1 MAMMQKWVKG
11 VKTIGLFC
19 ASLVIPVEM
28 VIADQKP
35 ISVVASIKPIHSLV
49 AAVMGDIGTPH
60 LLLEAPSSAHHFTLK
75 PSQARSLQA
84 ADIVFWVGPTMEQ
97 PLTKAL
103 ATLAPQAQT
112 LPLIESAGLVLI
124 NFDKV
129 TPAHEKHDHEK
140 HDHEKHDHEKH
151 DHEKHGHE
159 KHDKHDEHAK
169 HDDHLI
175 NPHIWLDPQNAKIML
190 GVIAAR
196 LAKADP
202 KNASAYAANAD
213 SMAARLATLETD
225 ITSQLASYSAAKFLV
240 LHDAHVY
247 FERRFGLRNYGAI
260 TTEPDVMPTA
270 SRVKALRD
278 ELREHRFDCIFTEP
292 FLGQKAVALIAEGS
306 KVSIGTLDPIASNL
320 PAGAQLYPDLLM
332 SYAKALQ
339 SCFGVH

>member
-140 HDHEKHDHEKH
+140 HDHEKH
-151 DHEKHGHE
+151 GHE

-202 KNASAYAANAD
+202 ENASTYAANAD

>member
-103 ATLAPQAQT
+103 ATLAPQALT

-129 TPAHEKHDHEK
+129 MPAHEKHD
-140 HDHEKHDHEKH
+140 
-151 DHEKHGHE
+151 HE

-202 KNASAYAANAD
+202 ENASTYAANAD
-213 SMAARLATLETD
+213 AMAARLATLETD

-332 SYAKALQ
+332 SYAKSLQ

>member
-49 AAVMGDIGTPH
+49 AAVMGGIGTPH

-140 HDHEKHDHEKH
+140 HD
-151 DHEKHGHE
+151 
-159 KHDKHDEHAK
+159 KHDEHAK

-202 KNASAYAANAD
+202 ENASTYAANAD

-320 PAGAQLYPDLLM
+320 PAGAQLYPNLLM

>member
-28 VIADQKP
+28 VTADQKP

-140 HDHEKHDHEKH
+140 HDHEKHD
-151 DHEKHGHE
+151 
-159 KHDKHDEHAK
+159 EHAK

-202 KNASAYAANAD
+202 ENASTYAANAD
-213 SMAARLATLETD
+213 SMAARLAILETD

>member
-49 AAVMGDIGTPH
+49 TAVMGDIGTPH

-140 HDHEKHDHEKH
+140 HDHEKHD
-151 DHEKHGHE
+151 
-159 KHDKHDEHAK
+159 EHAK

-202 KNASAYAANAD
+202 ENASAYAANAD
-213 SMAARLATLETD
+213 SMAARLAILETD

-278 ELREHRFDCIFTEP
+278 ELREHRFDCIFAEP

>member
-151 DHEKHGHE
+151 D
-159 KHDKHDEHAK
+159 EHAK

-202 KNASAYAANAD
+202 ENASTYAANAD
-213 SMAARLATLETD
+213 SMAARLAILETD

>member
-140 HDHEKHDHEKH
+140 HD
-151 DHEKHGHE
+151 
-159 KHDKHDEHAK
+159 KHDEHAK

-202 KNASAYAANAD
+202 ENASTYAANAD
-213 SMAARLATLETD
+213 SMAARLAILETD

-320 PAGAQLYPDLLM
+320 PAGAQLYPNLLM

>member
-151 DHEKHGHE
+151 DHEKH
-159 KHDKHDEHAK
+159 DMHDEHAK

-190 GVIAAR
+190 GVMAAR

-225 ITSQLASYSAAKFLV
+225 IASQLASYSAAKFLV

>member
-140 HDHEKHDHEKH
+140 H
-151 DHEKHGHE
+151 GHE
-159 KHDKHDEHAK
+159 KPDKHDEHAK

-202 KNASAYAANAD
+202 ENASTYAANAD

>member
-1 MAMMQKWVKG
+1 
-11 VKTIGLFC
+11 
-19 ASLVIPVEM
+19 
-28 VIADQKP
+28 
-35 ISVVASIKPIHSLV
+35 
-49 AAVMGDIGTPH
+49 
-60 LLLEAPSSAHHFTLK
+60 
-75 PSQARSLQA
+75 
-84 ADIVFWVGPTMEQ
+84 
-97 PLTKAL
+97 
-103 ATLAPQAQT
+103 
-112 LPLIESAGLVLI
+112 
-124 NFDKV
+124 
-129 TPAHEKHDHEK
+129 
-140 HDHEKHDHEKH
+140 
-151 DHEKHGHE
+151 
-159 KHDKHDEHAK
+159 
-169 HDDHLI
+169 LI

-202 KNASAYAANAD
+202 ENASTYAANAD
-213 SMAARLATLETD
+213 AMAARLATLETD

-332 SYAKALQ
+332 SYAKSLQ

>member
-1 MAMMQKWVKG
+1 M
-11 VKTIGLFC
+11 
-19 ASLVIPVEM
+19 
-28 VIADQKP
+28 
-35 ISVVASIKPIHSLV
+35 
-49 AAVMGDIGTPH
+49 
-60 LLLEAPSSAHHFTLK
+60 
-75 PSQARSLQA
+75 
-84 ADIVFWVGPTMEQ
+84 
-97 PLTKAL
+97 
-103 ATLAPQAQT
+103 
-112 LPLIESAGLVLI
+112 
-124 NFDKV
+124 
-129 TPAHEKHDHEK
+129 
-140 HDHEKHDHEKH
+140 
-151 DHEKHGHE
+151 
-159 KHDKHDEHAK
+159 
-169 HDDHLI
+169 I

-202 KNASAYAANAD
+202 ENASTYAANAD
-213 SMAARLATLETD
+213 LMAARLATLETD
-225 ITSQLASYSAAKFLV
+225 ITSQLASYSAARFLV

-278 ELREHRFDCIFTEP
+278 ELREHHFDCIFTEP

-320 PAGAQLYPDLLM
+320 PAGAQLYPDLLI

>member
-1 MAMMQKWVKG
+1 MAMMQKWVTG

-140 HDHEKHDHEKH
+140 HDHEKHD
-151 DHEKHGHE
+151 
-159 KHDKHDEHAK
+159 KHDEHAK
-169 HDDHLI
+169 HDNHLI

-190 GVIAAR
+190 GVIAVR

-202 KNASAYAANAD
+202 ENASTYAANAD

-292 FLGQKAVALIAEGS
+292 FLGQKAAALIAEGS

-332 SYAKALQ
+332 SYAKALR

>member
-49 AAVMGDIGTPH
+49 AAVMGGIGTPH

-140 HDHEKHDHEKH
+140 H
-151 DHEKHGHE
+151 GHE

-202 KNASAYAANAD
+202 ENASTYAANAD
-213 SMAARLATLETD
+213 SMAARLAILETD

>member
-129 TPAHEKHDHEK
+129 TPAHEKHD
-140 HDHEKHDHEKH
+140 
-151 DHEKHGHE
+151 
-159 KHDKHDEHAK
+159 EHAK

-202 KNASAYAANAD
+202 ENASTYAANAD
-213 SMAARLATLETD
+213 SMAARLAILETD

>member
-1 MAMMQKWVKG
+1 MAMMQKWVTG

-140 HDHEKHDHEKH
+140 HD
-151 DHEKHGHE
+151 
-159 KHDKHDEHAK
+159 KHDEHAK
-169 HDDHLI
+169 HDNHLI

-190 GVIAAR
+190 GVIAVR

-202 KNASAYAANAD
+202 ENASTYAANAD

-292 FLGQKAVALIAEGS
+292 FLGQKAAALIAEGS

-332 SYAKALQ
+332 SYAKALR

>member
-112 LPLIESAGLVLI
+112 RPLIESAGLVLI

-140 HDHEKHDHEKH
+140 HDHEKHD
-151 DHEKHGHE
+151 
-159 KHDKHDEHAK
+159 EHAK

-190 GVIAAR
+190 GAIAAR

-202 KNASAYAANAD
+202 ENASTYAANAD
-213 SMAARLATLETD
+213 SMAARLAILETD

>member
-140 HDHEKHDHEKH
+140 HDM
-151 DHEKHGHE
+151 
-159 KHDKHDEHAK
+159 HDEHAK

-190 GVIAAR
+190 GVMAAR

-202 KNASAYAANAD
+202 ENASTYAANAD

-225 ITSQLASYSAAKFLV
+225 IASQLASYSAAKFLV

>member
-140 HDHEKHDHEKH
+140 HDHEKHD
-151 DHEKHGHE
+151 
-159 KHDKHDEHAK
+159 EHAK

-202 KNASAYAANAD
+202 ENASTYAANAD
-213 SMAARLATLETD
+213 SMAARLAILETD

>member
-151 DHEKHGHE
+151 DHEKH
-159 KHDKHDEHAK
+159 DEHAK

-202 KNASAYAANAD
+202 ENASTYAANAD

-278 ELREHRFDCIFTEP
+278 ELREHRFDCIFAEP

>member
-151 DHEKHGHE
+151 D
-159 KHDKHDEHAK
+159 KHDEHAK

-190 GVIAAR
+190 GVMAAR

-202 KNASAYAANAD
+202 ENASTYAANAD

>member
-1 MAMMQKWVKG
+1 MMQKWVKG

-140 HDHEKHDHEKH
+140 HDHEKHD
-151 DHEKHGHE
+151 
-159 KHDKHDEHAK
+159 KHDEHAK
-169 HDDHLI
+169 HDNHLI

-190 GVIAAR
+190 GVIAVR

-202 KNASAYAANAD
+202 ENASTYAANAD

-332 SYAKALQ
+332 SYAKSLQ

>member
-140 HDHEKHDHEKH
+140 HDHEKH
-151 DHEKHGHE
+151 GHE

-190 GVIAAR
+190 GAIAAR

-202 KNASAYAANAD
+202 ENASTYAANAD
-213 SMAARLATLETD
+213 SMAARLAILETD

-278 ELREHRFDCIFTEP
+278 ELREHRFECIFTEP

>member
-140 HDHEKHDHEKH
+140 H
-151 DHEKHGHE
+151 G
-159 KHDKHDEHAK
+159 KHDEHAK

-190 GVIAAR
+190 GVMAAR

>member
-1 MAMMQKWVKG
+1 MAMMQKWVTG

-112 LPLIESAGLVLI
+112 LPLIESAGLVQI

-140 HDHEKHDHEKH
+140 HD
-151 DHEKHGHE
+151 
-159 KHDKHDEHAK
+159 KHDEHAK
-169 HDDHLI
+169 HDNHLI

-190 GVIAAR
+190 GVIAVR

-202 KNASAYAANAD
+202 ENASTYAANAD

-332 SYAKALQ
+332 SYAKALR
-339 SCFGVH
+339 SCFGAH

>member
-1 MAMMQKWVKG
+1 MAMMQKWVTG

-140 HDHEKHDHEKH
+140 HDHEKHD
-151 DHEKHGHE
+151 
-159 KHDKHDEHAK
+159 KHDEHAK
-169 HDDHLI
+169 HDNHLI

-190 GVIAAR
+190 GVIAVR

-202 KNASAYAANAD
+202 ENASTYAANAD
-213 SMAARLATLETD
+213 AMAARLATLETD

-332 SYAKALQ
+332 SYAKALR

>member
-140 HDHEKHDHEKH
+140 HD
-151 DHEKHGHE
+151 
-159 KHDKHDEHAK
+159 KHDEHAK

-196 LAKADP
+196 LAEADP
-202 KNASAYAANAD
+202 ENAPTYAANAD

>member
-124 NFDKV
+124 NFDEV
-129 TPAHEKHDHEK
+129 APA
-140 HDHEKHDHEKH
+140 HEKH

-190 GVIAAR
+190 GVMAAR

>member
-11 VKTIGLFC
+11 VTTIGLFC
-19 ASLVIPVEM
+19 VSFVMPVEM
-28 VIADQKP
+28 VTADQKP

-49 AAVMGDIGTPH
+49 AAVMGDVGTPH
-60 LLLEAPSSAHHFTLK
+60 LLLEAPTSAHHFTLK

-124 NFDKV
+124 NFDEV
-129 TPAHEKHDHEK
+129 APAHEKR
-140 HDHEKHDHEKH
+140 
-151 DHEKHGHE
+151 DHEKHGLE
-159 KHDKHDEHAK
+159 KHDKHDEHAR

-202 KNASAYAANAD
+202 ENASTYAANAD
-213 SMAARLATLETD
+213 LMAARLATLETD
-225 ITSQLASYSAAKFLV
+225 ITSQLASYSAARFLV

-278 ELREHRFDCIFTEP
+278 ELREHHFDCIFTEP

-320 PAGAQLYPDLLM
+320 PAGAQLYPDLLI

>member
-151 DHEKHGHE
+151 D
-159 KHDKHDEHAK
+159 KHDEHAK

-202 KNASAYAANAD
+202 ENASTYAANAD
-213 SMAARLATLETD
+213 SMAARLAILETD

-278 ELREHRFDCIFTEP
+278 ELREHRFDCIFAEP

>member
-11 VKTIGLFC
+11 VTTIGLFC
-19 ASLVIPVEM
+19 VSLVIPVEI
-28 VIADQKP
+28 VTADQKP

-60 LLLEAPSSAHHFTLK
+60 LLLEAPTSAHHFTLK
-75 PSQARSLQA
+75 PSQARRLQA

-124 NFDKV
+124 NFDEV
-129 TPAHEKHDHEK
+129 APAHEKHD
-140 HDHEKHDHEKH
+140 
-151 DHEKHGHE
+151 HE

-202 KNASAYAANAD
+202 ENASTYAANAD
-213 SMAARLATLETD
+213 LMAARLATLETD
-225 ITSQLASYSAAKFLV
+225 ITSQLASYSAARFLV

-278 ELREHRFDCIFTEP
+278 ELREHHFDCIFTEP

-320 PAGAQLYPDLLM
+320 PAGAQLYPDLLI

>member
-140 HDHEKHDHEKH
+140 HDHENMTM
-151 DHEKHGHE
+151 

-202 KNASAYAANAD
+202 ENASTYAANAD
-213 SMAARLATLETD
+213 SMAARLAILETD

>member
-129 TPAHEKHDHEK
+129 MPAHEKHD
-140 HDHEKHDHEKH
+140 
-151 DHEKHGHE
+151 HE

-190 GVIAAR
+190 GAIAAR

-202 KNASAYAANAD
+202 ENASTYAANAD
-213 SMAARLATLETD
+213 SMAAHLAILETD

>member
-11 VKTIGLFC
+11 VTTIGLFC
-19 ASLVIPVEM
+19 VSLVMPVEM
-28 VIADQKP
+28 VTADQKP

-60 LLLEAPSSAHHFTLK
+60 LLLEAPTSAHHFTLK

-124 NFDKV
+124 NFDEV
-129 TPAHEKHDHEK
+129 APAHEKHDHEK
-140 HDHEKHDHEKH
+140 H
-151 DHEKHGHE
+151 GLE

-202 KNASAYAANAD
+202 ENASTYAANAD
-213 SMAARLATLETD
+213 LMAARLATLETD
-225 ITSQLASYSAAKFLV
+225 ITSQLASYSAARFLV

-278 ELREHRFDCIFTEP
+278 ELREHHFDCIFTEP

-320 PAGAQLYPDLLM
+320 PAGAQLYPDLLI

>member
-140 HDHEKHDHEKH
+140 HDHEKHDQKNSHE
-151 DHEKHGHE
+151 
-159 KHDKHDEHAK
+159 KHDEHAK

-202 KNASAYAANAD
+202 ENASTYAANAD
-213 SMAARLATLETD
+213 SMAARLAILETD

>member
-140 HDHEKHDHEKH
+140 HD
-151 DHEKHGHE
+151 
-159 KHDKHDEHAK
+159 KHDEHAK

-190 GVIAAR
+190 GAIAAR

-202 KNASAYAANAD
+202 ENASTYAANAD

-320 PAGAQLYPDLLM
+320 PAGAQLYPNLLM

>member
-11 VKTIGLFC
+11 VTTIGLFC
-19 ASLVIPVEM
+19 VSLVMPVEM
-28 VIADQKP
+28 VTADQKP

-49 AAVMGDIGTPH
+49 AAVMGDVGTPH
-60 LLLEAPSSAHHFTLK
+60 LLLEAPTSAHHFTLK

-124 NFDKV
+124 NFDEV
-129 TPAHEKHDHEK
+129 APAHEKHDHEK
-140 HDHEKHDHEKH
+140 HGHEKHDKH
-151 DHEKHGHE
+151 DEHAKHDYE

-202 KNASAYAANAD
+202 ENASTYAANAD
-213 SMAARLATLETD
+213 LMAARLATLETD
-225 ITSQLASYSAAKFLV
+225 ITSQLASYSAARFLV

-278 ELREHRFDCIFTEP
+278 ELREHHFDCIFTEP

-306 KVSIGTLDPIASNL
+306 KVSIGTLDPIAINL
-320 PAGAQLYPDLLM
+320 PAGAQLYPDLLI

>member
-75 PSQARSLQA
+75 PSQARSLQV

-103 ATLAPQAQT
+103 GAQT
-112 LPLIESAGLVLI
+112 RHLMVSAGLVQI
-124 NFDKV
+124 NLYKV
-129 TPAHEKHDHEK
+129 TPAHENHDHEK

-151 DHEKHGHE
+151 DHEKH
-159 KHDKHDEHAK
+159 DNHDEHAK

-175 NPHIWLDPQNAKIML
+175 NPHIWFDPQNAKIML

-202 KNASAYAANAD
+202 ENASTYAANAD

>member
-49 AAVMGDIGTPH
+49 AAVMGGIGTPH

-140 HDHEKHDHEKH
+140 HDHEKHD
-151 DHEKHGHE
+151 
-159 KHDKHDEHAK
+159 KHDEHAK

-190 GVIAAR
+190 GVIAAH

-202 KNASAYAANAD
+202 ENASTYAANAD
-213 SMAARLATLETD
+213 SMAARLATIETD
-225 ITSQLASYSAAKFLV
+225 IASQLASYSAAKFLV

-247 FERRFGLRNYGAI
+247 FERRFGLHNYGAI

-278 ELREHRFDCIFTEP
+278 ELREHHFDCIFTEP

-320 PAGAQLYPDLLM
+320 PAGAQLYPNLLI
-332 SYAKALQ
+332 SYAKAVR
-339 SCFGVH
+339 SCIDTH